1 MKKPKFKIGDKVW
14 AIETYGE
21 ETVKCPL
28 CNGDGTVR
36 ARTEDYGNVVF
47 VTQCPVC
54 EGHGKID
61 TEQCGLSWTEPRE
74 IVGVAQEKENG
85 KIVTYYKTNESWSGF
100 SKEEE
105 RVFGTRKEA
114 ESEIK
119 RRNKNALDRKIA
131 EIKKELQEK
140 EFGARRYPEI

>member
-1 MKKPKFKIGDKVW
+1 MKPKFKIGDKVW
-14 AIETYGE
+14 TIETYGD

-28 CNGDGTVR
+28 CSGDGTVR
-36 ARTEDYGNVVF
+36 AKTEDVVF

-54 EGHGKID
+54 EGHGKIEL
-61 TEQCGLSWTEPRE
+61 EQYGLSWTEPRE
-74 IVGVAQEKENG
+74 IVGVAQERENG
-85 KIVTYYKTNESWSGF
+85 KIITYYKTNEGWGGF

-105 RVFGTRKEA
+105 RVFRTRREA
-114 ESEIK
+114 ELEIK
-119 RRNKNALDRKIA
+119 RRNKNALDRKMV